1 MFSLYY
7 NKQKNDILFGKSI
20 DIVNIEDVQNYIP
33 LYDKYFSLTSENYN
47 SINLNHKYSI
57 QDILE
62 KMNNPLKN

>member
-33 LYDKYFSLTSENYN
+33 LYNKYFSEKSYN
-47 SINLNHKYSI
+47 ETWKEILNQIK
-57 QDILE
+57 
-62 KMNNPLKN
+62 K